1 MTNQLSRSSQAGDA
15 QDAQDRRVDADAVAP
30 ATHQVSGK
38 AEIVPTGGST
48 QSAGSFELSIIVPTF
63 NERDNIRPLIEIL
76 SANLTDVA
84 WEAIFV
90 DDDSPDGTAQ
100 HVRSLM
106 AEFPNI
112 RCIHRIGRRGLSSA
126 CVEGMLASASP
137 FLAVVDGDLQHDLS
151 VLPLMFH
158 TLKRDQLE
166 IVVGSRY
173 VDGGGTGDWARSRL
187 RISGLATRMG
197 SKLLRSSLKDPM
209 SGYFVLSRD
218 LLDRTVRRLTGRGF
232 KILLDI
238 FLSSERTVRFAEIPY
253 TMRSRVR
260 GDSKLDSLVVWEF
273 VMLLLDKLVG
283 RFIPIR
289 FIMFVTVGFVGAAGH
304 IGVLGL
310 MTRFFDYPFLVGQSV
325 ATAVAMTINF
335 FLNNVLTQR
344 DRKLHGRQLLSGLAS
359 FYLACSIGGAISVVL
374 ANFLF
379 GNGIPWWMAG
389 LLGAVVGAVWNFA
402 ITSSFTW
409 QRGALRSKRGK
420 SVEPDESPST
430 NVIG

>member
-1 MTNQLSRSSQAGDA
+1 LSQSADAQEAPDA
-15 QDAQDRRVDADAVAP
+15 QDLRRDAAVGGA
-30 ATHQVSGK
+30 A
-38 AEIVPTGGST
+38 AEQTGGQTGIGLTGEAS
-48 QSAGSFELSIIVPTF
+48 QPAGAFELSIIVPTL
-63 NERDNIRPLIEIL
+63 NERENIRPLIEM
-76 SANLTDVA
+76 
-84 WEAIFV
+84 
-90 DDDSPDGTAQ
+90 DGTAA

-106 AEFPNI
+106 AEYPNI

-126 CVEGMLASASP
+126 CVEGMLASAAP

-187 RISGLATRMG
+187 RISTFATRMG
-197 SKLLRSSLKDPM
+197 SKLLRTSLKDPM

-238 FLSSERTVRFAEIPY
+238 FLSSEQAVRFAEIPY

-260 GDSKLDSLVVWEF
+260 GASKLDALVVWEF

-289 FIMFVTVGFVGAAGH
+289 FIMFVTVGCIGAAGH
-304 IGVLGL
+304 IAVLGL
-310 MTRFFDYPFLVGQSV
+310 MTRFLDYPFLVGQSV
-325 ATAVAMTINF
+325 ATVVAMTINF
-335 FLNNVLTQR
+335 FLNNLLTQR
-344 DRKLHGRQLLSGLAS
+344 DRQLHGWQLLSGITS

-374 ANFLF
+374 ADFLF
-379 GNGIPWWMAG
+379 GYGIPWWMSG
-389 LLGAVVGAVWNFA
+389 LLGAIVGAVWNFA

-409 QRGALRSKRGK
+409 QRGALRSKSAK
-420 SVEPDESPST
+420 PSEPPLPSM
-430 NVIG
+430 NG

>member
-1 MTNQLSRSSQAGDA
+1 MTSLSPRLSQERDA
-15 QDAQDRRVDADAVAP
+15 QDAPHAQDRRSGANAAAVP
-30 ATHQVSGK
+30 GQSGGK
-38 AEIVPTGGST
+38 AGIVPTGEAAKP
-48 QSAGSFELSIIVPTF
+48 AGSFELTIIIPTF
-63 NERDNIRPLIEIL
+63 NERENVRPLIEIL
-76 SANLTDVA
+76 SANLTDVT

-90 DDDSPDGTAQ
+90 DDDSPDGTAA
-100 HVRSLM
+100 HVRGLM

-137 FLAVVDGDLQHDLS
+137 YLAVIDGDLQHDLS

-173 VDGGGTGDWARSRL
+173 VDGGGTGDWARSRV

-197 SKLLRSSLKDPM
+197 SKLLRTPLKDPM
-209 SGYFVLSRD
+209 SGYFILSRD

-238 FLSSERTVRFAEIPY
+238 CQAFGKDVRFAEIPY

-260 GDSKLDSLVVWEF
+260 GDSKLDALVVWEF
-273 VMLLLDKLVG
+273 AMLLLDKLVG

-289 FIMFVTVGFVGAAGH
+289 FIMFVTVGTIGAAGH
-304 IGVLGL
+304 IAVLGL
-310 MTRFFDYPFLVGQSV
+310 MTRFLDYPFLVGQSV

-359 FYLACSIGGAISVVL
+359 FYLACSIGGAIGVVL

-409 QRGALRSKRGK
+409 QRGALRS
-420 SVEPDESPST
+420 
-430 NVIG
+430 